1 MAAWR
6 SKRENEKV
14 EIHVYTIE
22 AARVKKNTLAI
33 KFYEIRYSVSMSMPN
48 FVHFCSFLKMFS
60 LAYPSCTSLIA
71 QTSLHSDIH

>member
-22 AARVKKNTLAI
+22 AARVKK
-33 KFYEIRYSVSMSMPN
+33 KYSSNKVLWN
-48 FVHFCSFLKMFS
+48 K
-60 LAYPSCTSLIA
+60 I
-71 QTSLHSDIH
+71 